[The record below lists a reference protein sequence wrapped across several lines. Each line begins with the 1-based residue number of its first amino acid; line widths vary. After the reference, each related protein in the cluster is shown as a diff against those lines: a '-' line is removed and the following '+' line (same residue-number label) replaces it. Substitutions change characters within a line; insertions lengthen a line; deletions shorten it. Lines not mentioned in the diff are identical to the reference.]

1 MWFMEYA
8 YMHINLVKICQT
20 LQILGYLL
28 YHLVRPSTVGTYET
42 ARSTAEEALLLQDAQ
57 VRKLVAAG
65 MVLGETTGCLK
76 QQF

>member
-1 MWFMEYA
+1 MEYV
-8 YMHINLVKICQT
+8 YVHIDLVMVKICQT
-20 LQILGYLL
+20 LQIPGYLP
-28 YHLVRPSTVGTYET
+28 YHLVRPSSVGTSET

-76 QQF
+76 QQI